1 MPTRPAPSKENLG
14 ISSLLSISG
23 RQHVTHDVKP
33 EKELH
38 IAGRVKMSFATPLGE
53 DSCNFDPDI
62 LRTSPH
68 VPLPFVDVVLY
79 LFAIIN
85 SSSEYNYILSPLL
98 SITETGGGMGNP

>member
-1 MPTRPAPSKENLG
+1 MG
-14 ISSLLSISG
+14 ISSLLSVSG

-53 DSCNFDPDI
+53 DSWNFEPGV

-68 VPLPFVDVVLY
+68 APLPFADVVLY
-79 LFAIIN
+79 LFAVIN
-85 SSSEYNYILSPLL
+85 SSSEYNYILSPA
-98 SITETGGGMGNP
+98 SSAINH